1 MRNPRQ
7 TFLPGV
13 FYVYWSD
20 ALFAIPHNK
29 FPHKGYAELVLAST
43 PWVVKIKQI
52 PPRPK
57 KVARRVSSPTTT
69 FGNDNKNQ

>member
-20 ALFAIPHNK
+20 ALFAIP
-29 FPHKGYAELVLAST
+29 PHKGYAENFFLAE
-43 PWVVKIKQI
+43 
-52 PPRPK
+52 
-57 KVARRVSSPTTT
+57 
-69 FGNDNKNQ
+69 KNRYLIS

>member
-29 FPHKGYAELVLAST
+29 FPHKEVMLKTFFLQR
-43 PWVVKIKQI
+43 KIVI
-52 PPRPK
+52 
-57 KVARRVSSPTTT
+57 
-69 FGNDNKNQ
+69 